1 MGEDEGRRFQ
11 DIARAL
17 AFAAIALFAAG
28 AALHGAATGTIR
40 VARSM
45 SAAYADEP
53 AFFLLV
59 LAAHLAV
66 AAIFGLLAW
75 RSFAARRR

>member
-1 MGEDEGRRFQ
+1 MAEDDGRRFQ
-11 DIARAL
+11 DVARAA
-17 AFAAIALFAAG
+17 AFAAIALFSAG

-45 SAAYADEP
+45 SAAFADQP

-59 LAAHLAV
+59 LGVHLAV
-66 AAIFGLLAW
+66 AALFGLLAW
-75 RSFAARRR
+75 RAFAGMRR